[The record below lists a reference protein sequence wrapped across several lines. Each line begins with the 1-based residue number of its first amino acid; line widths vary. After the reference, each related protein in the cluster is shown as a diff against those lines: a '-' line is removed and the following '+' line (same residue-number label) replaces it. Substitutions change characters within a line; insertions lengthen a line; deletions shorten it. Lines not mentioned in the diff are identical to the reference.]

1 MLPSEGWFSC
11 FPRRCSMARPR
22 SAKKFRGFL
31 VHAHPFN
38 WTKKSVAK
46 IMASGRSVE
55 SHAASQRELLV
66 GGFTADVPAW
76 KRSLSTA
83 TLPSEPRRARR
94 TQRNFLCALG
104 VLRGSAKGRRKW
116 RFRQPRGGTYS
127 EPEPLNFKRLA
138 TWISEVP
145 PKVGGHPPCGRRTD
159 NTDC

>member
-1 MLPSEGWFSC
+1 
-11 FPRRCSMARPR
+11 MARPR

-94 TQRNFLCALG
+94 TQRNFF
-104 VLRGSAKGRRKW
+104 VLLVS
-116 RFRQPRGGTYS
+116 FV
-127 EPEPLNFKRLA
+127 
-138 TWISEVP
+138 VP
-145 PKVGGHPPCGRRTD
+145 PKGAENGGSANHVAEPTRNR
-159 NTDC
+159 NR

>member
-1 MLPSEGWFSC
+1 
-11 FPRRCSMARPR
+11 MARPR

-46 IMASGRSVE
+46 IMSSGRSVE

-94 TQRNFLCALG
+94 TQRNFF
-104 VLRGSAKGRRKW
+104 VLLVS
-116 RFRQPRGGTYS
+116 FV
-127 EPEPLNFKRLA
+127 
-138 TWISEVP
+138 VP
-145 PKVGGHPPCGRRTD
+145 PKGAENGGSANHVAEPTRNR
-159 NTDC
+159 NR